1 MYLCFENIPRT
12 GALANITCQ
21 EYLNATD
28 SVGSYKVA
36 VLDLKTLATF
46 ESCVPVFTSALYEEP
61 RVFCHQFRNSLEGI
75 DTNRHDDKFFMSWSG
90 KRVSSPMVSVQLNS
104 FWGKVV
110 GHTKER
116 PRISATLVRKSVV
129 SKVHTQKLELG
140 KDLAGLM
147 CHSEDTAKRSYF
159 FQEKNK
165 KAGTTSATLRSVLL
179 EDGKA
184 TSDVDKEKDVVR
196 RYFKDD
202 IERKKI
208 TIAIVRE
215 KNAKFQQYSNAQLRD
230 KVRYM
235 IQRSEK
241 SEGTVFLLLFCYKEP
256 QKIWDTYKSML

>member
-1 MYLCFENIPRT
+1 
-12 GALANITCQ
+12 
-21 EYLNATD
+21 
-28 SVGSYKVA
+28 
-36 VLDLKTLATF
+36 
-46 ESCVPVFTSALYEEP
+46 
-61 RVFCHQFRNSLEGI
+61 
-75 DTNRHDDKFFMSWSG
+75 
-90 KRVSSPMVSVQLNS
+90 
-104 FWGKVV
+104 
-110 GHTKER
+110 
-116 PRISATLVRKSVV
+116 
-129 SKVHTQKLELG
+129 
-140 KDLAGLM
+140 M

>member
-1 MYLCFENIPRT
+1 MKE
-12 GALANITCQ
+12 
-21 EYLNATD
+21 
-28 SVGSYKVA
+28 
-36 VLDLKTLATF
+36 
-46 ESCVPVFTSALYEEP
+46 
-61 RVFCHQFRNSLEGI
+61 I

-104 FWGKVV
+104 FWGKAV
-110 GHTKER
+110 GNTKER

-129 SKVHTQKLELG
+129 SKVRTQKLELG

-165 KAGTTSATLRSVLL
+165 KAGSTSATLRSVLL
-179 EDGKA
+179 DGKA

-196 RYFKDD
+196 RCFKDD
-202 IERKKI
+202 IERKKT

-215 KNAKFQQYSNAQLRD
+215 KNAKFQQFKKYSDAQLRD

-235 IQRSEK
+235 IQPSEK
-241 SEGTVFLLLFCYKEP
+241 SEGTVFLLLFYYKEP
-256 QKIWDTYKSML
+256 